1 MYEFGVKGLGWSD
14 ISGYPTC
21 DGLPGAGT
29 GGGIKRC
36 FTSAASDQNC
46 ARSCG
51 CQSTQE
57 TCQTSSGNGGTRWC
71 CPRNCPTTA
80 GGCTPPT
87 QNLICDLTR
96 VDLGS
101 LTDPR
106 ARAIWTLKN
115 RLCSQR
121 IDPGAVNGTQD
132 QRLVEAIR
140 TFQTRQGLP
149 VTGQADAV
157 TFNQLGFSAAEAQQY
172 ATTISQPLVNI
183 QPIQLP
189 WVLIATTSVASLFMM
204 YAVWKYRKHS

>member
-21 DGLPGAGT
+21 EDIT

-51 CQSTQE
+51 CRSTQE

-71 CPRNCPTTA
+71 CPRDCPTTA

-87 QNLICDLTR
+87 QNMICDLNR
-96 VDLGS
+96 VDINS
-101 LTDPR
+101 LTDTR
-106 ARAIWTLKN
+106 ARAIWVLKN

-132 QRLVEAIR
+132 QRLVEALR
-140 TFQTRQGLP
+140 TFQTREGLP
-149 VTGQADAV
+149 VTGQSDAA
-157 TFNQLGFSAAEAQQY
+157 TLYRLGFSAAEAQQY
-172 ATTISQPLVNI
+172 STAIAQSSQLI
-183 QPIQLP
+183 APIQLP
-189 WVLIATTSVASLFMM
+189 WALIAASTAASMFAM
-204 YAVWKYRKHS
+204 YAVWKYARRPK